1 MLSLISTERC
11 DAIFC
16 FIFHSYVQRAGF
28 DGAPMHE
35 DRVKAKG
42 DKGAVPTSATPA
54 KKHVTF
60 VNEQDKPEMEKAE
73 LFYEDSFW
81 AKLGAA
87 DPPQAVNSYEG
98 QVWNVKVEGKIVKT
112 FVVSKEAKQVYTI

>member
-1 MLSLISTERC
+1 MNFNASFLSRDC
-11 DAIFC
+11 A
-16 FIFHSYVQRAGF
+16 QRAGF

-35 DRVKAKG
+35 DRVKAQG
-42 DKGAVPTSATPA
+42 DKGAVPTPAVPA

-60 VNEQDKPEMEKAE
+60 VNEEDKPEFESAE

-81 AKLGAA
+81 AKLGAG

-98 QVWNVKVEGKIVKT
+98 QVWNVKVEGKVLKT
-112 FVVSKEAKQVYTI
+112 FVVTKEAKQVYTI